1 MGRVIAV
8 AAVAVAA
15 ALAVSAGAAAQD
27 GAAVPYT
34 TIDTG
39 HARQYTARTTL
50 VIRDRRRY
58 RNVWRRLQSS
68 LPMPRRPRID
78 FRRRTLIAVLRGSGT
93 GLGLDLESVTRE
105 GSGLV
110 VHVVDARAGAG
121 CVVPQSFV
129 NRYELISVPRTA
141 GPIRTERVEQ
151 VHDCA

>member
-1 MGRVIAV
+1 VGRVIAV
-8 AAVAVAA
+8 AVALAA
-15 ALAVSAGAAAQD
+15 ALVVAATAAAQD
-27 GAAVPYT
+27 GAVVPYT
-34 TIDTG
+34 TIDSG

-68 LPMPRRPRID
+68 LPTPRRPRID

-105 GSGLV
+105 EGGLV